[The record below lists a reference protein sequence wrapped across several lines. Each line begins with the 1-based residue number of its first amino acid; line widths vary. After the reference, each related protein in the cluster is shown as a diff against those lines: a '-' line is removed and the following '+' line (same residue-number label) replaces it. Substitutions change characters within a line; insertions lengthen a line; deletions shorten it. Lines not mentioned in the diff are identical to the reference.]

1 MQYRTAKGF
10 SGPASLGILFALV
23 GAGLILTGISQFLIA
38 FSFLPA
44 GTGIDQ
50 MEGVLKKAIADPA
63 NVKFVIAMQAVG
75 TLLLMFIPARL
86 FSLIV
91 HGKSW
96 HWLGISRH
104 FNYMQVAL
112 AFLIIFAA
120 NFAAIPFDQFTRS
133 CVSHFPGLYQKALQM
148 ESDYAMQVE
157 VLGSLRSV
165 SGFLIGL
172 FIIALLPAFFEE
184 VFFRGVIQDLFTRWW
199 GRPFIAILVTS
210 LFFSLVH
217 GSVFLFI
224 SRAVLGIA
232 LGLIFYYTRNVW
244 VSFLAHFIN
253 NGLAFSQLFFSGGK
267 TSAMDEGTGNIL
279 LDWTAA
285 AIAIVVSVLLFRFLK
300 KRSDACVAT
309 IQEKESTMQ
318 SPFSNFQ

>member
-23 GAGLILTGISQFLIA
+23 GGGLILTGVVQFLIA
-38 FSFLPA
+38 FSFLPS
-44 GTGIDQ
+44 GTGLDR
-50 MEGVLKKAIADPA
+50 MEEMLKKAISDPA

-75 TLLLMFIPARL
+75 TLLLMFIPSRL

-96 HWLGISRH
+96 HWLGLNRH
-104 FNYMQVAL
+104 FNYVQVSM

-120 NFAAIPFDQFTRS
+120 NFAAIPFDELTRS
-133 CVSHFPGLYQKALQM
+133 CVSHFPSLYAKALQM
-148 ESDYAMQVE
+148 ESDYASQVE
-157 VLGSLRSV
+157 ILGSLRSV
-165 SGFLIGL
+165 SGFFTGL
-172 FIIALLPAFFEE
+172 FVIALLPAFFEE
-184 VFFRGVIQDLFTRWW
+184 VFFRGVIQNLFTRWW
-199 GRPFIAILVTS
+199 GRPFIAILATS

-253 NGLAFSQLFFSGGK
+253 NGLAFTQLFFAGGK
-267 TSAMDEGTGNIL
+267 ASAMDAGTGNLL
-279 LDWTAA
+279 LDWAGA
-285 AIAIVVSVLLFRFLK
+285 GMAVVISFFLFRFLK
-300 KRSDACVAT
+300 KRSEVFLAA
-309 IQEKESTMQ
+309 IREKESQIEPT
-318 SPFSNFQ
+318 FINF